1 MVCGGVAPPIHLEK
15 TQRLANLN
23 KRKVVLV
30 IDDDPAMLKGV
41 QRLLN
46 VHGFDAVLFDSV
58 EAFQEYARFDQAC
71 CIVLDINLNGQSG
84 IGLRRRLTASGIVIP
99 VIFITGNDSDANR
112 AAALDAGCIAYLT
125 KPFLAKS
132 LIDPIE
138 QAVNSAPP
146 P

>member
-1 MVCGGVAPPIHLEK
+1 
-15 TQRLANLN
+15 LAILN
-23 KRKVVLV
+23 KRKVVV

-46 VHGFDAVLFDSV
+46 VHGFHAVLFDSV
-58 EAFQEYARFDQAC
+58 EAFQDYAGFDEAC

-84 IGLRRRLTASGIVIP
+84 IGLRRRLTDSGIVIP
-99 VIFITGNDSDANR
+99 VIFITGNDSDATR

-125 KPFLAKS
+125 KPLSAKS

-138 QAVNSAPP
+138 QVAIDTGRRA
-146 P
+146 